1 MRFPEPIPE
10 EHAIFY
16 AAEIVLALNH
26 IHSMEMIYR
35 DLKPSNVLLNADGH
49 IQLVDMG
56 GVVDV
61 RGKTLGIKPLSI
73 TSLDPESAVLFG
85 PASAHQSLYV
95 PQPAVSVPPTGTSGS
110 ARGNLT
116 EGPSSLKAHSASERA
131 NSIMGTSGYMAPEV
145 GWAGLGWDLVEFCSY
160 HFYYDGLV

>member
-1 MRFPEPIPE
+1 
-10 EHAIFY
+10 
-16 AAEIVLALNH
+16 
-26 IHSMEMIYR
+26 MEMIYR

-61 RGKTLGIKPLSI
+61 GGRTLGVCSDTDL
-73 TSLDPESAVLFG
+73 PEAEGAALFG
-85 PASAHQSLYV
+85 ASSGATTMSIYAPGAKSISLRHPAPRGGCNS
-95 PQPAVSVPPTGTSGS
+95 GTIS
-110 ARGNLT
+110 
-116 EGPSSLKAHSASERA
+116 EYGPSVARNECSTRA